1 MIRVDFSLPAEFQ
14 EIPLGGDF
22 DVAWAEAVLPGERE
36 PVATVRDDEWPSDE
50 AAGAMR
56 RVSCFLS
63 DVGVVYAA
71 NCLQVFEGRL
81 SLGSLAVAIVDYPYG
96 RSATTAA
103 RGAVQAV
110 LGSRGEGWSGAVVQ
124 APAGPAA
131 VFTGGQTQVL
141 SAPFSSFSSD
151 GGPGRAEVPT
161 AQFHAMIPIPPPE
174 AGGAGLHMC
183 LMVFSTSRVAHWEKC
198 YAPVAAGILRSLRFT
213 AVDGTTVNP
222 ADRAGDAHDGGG
234 RP

>member
-22 DVAWAEAVLPGERE
+22 DVPWAEAVLPGERK
-36 PVATVRDDEWPSDE
+36 PVATVSDDEWPSDE

-71 NCLQVFEGRL
+71 NCLQVFEGQV

-96 RSATTAA
+96 HSAATAA

-110 LGSRGEGWSGAVVQ
+110 NG
-124 APAGPAA
+124 
-131 VFTGGQTQVL
+131 
-141 SAPFSSFSSD
+141 
-151 GGPGRAEVPT
+151 
-161 AQFHAMIPIPPPE
+161 
-174 AGGAGLHMC
+174 
-183 LMVFSTSRVAHWEKC
+183 STSRVAHWEKC
-198 YAPVAAGILRSLRFT
+198 YAPVVAGILRSLRFT

-234 RP
+234 PSLTSSAQRSTQEVGPP